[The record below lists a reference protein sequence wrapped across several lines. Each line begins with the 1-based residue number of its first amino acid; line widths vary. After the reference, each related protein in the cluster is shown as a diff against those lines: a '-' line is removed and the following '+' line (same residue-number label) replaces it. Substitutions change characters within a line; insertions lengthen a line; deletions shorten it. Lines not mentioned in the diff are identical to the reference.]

1 MFNARLFRKGAKQKQ
16 RQQYVENIIYWD
28 KKLNRNGANSL
39 AEISFQKF
47 CNKKKKKNTQNSKK
61 ALKKYNS
68 RLLQNDRVFDLKTI

>member
-47 CNKKKKKNTQNSKK
+47 CNRMKKKKYTKQ
-61 ALKKYNS
+61 
-68 RLLQNDRVFDLKTI
+68 